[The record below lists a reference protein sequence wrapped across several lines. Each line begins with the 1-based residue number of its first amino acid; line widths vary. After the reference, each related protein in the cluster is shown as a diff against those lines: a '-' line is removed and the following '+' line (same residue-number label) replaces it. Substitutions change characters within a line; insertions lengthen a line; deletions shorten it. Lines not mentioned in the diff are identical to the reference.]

1 MLIMNLKI
9 IFVVSL
15 VLGGLKFALA
25 DVYTF
30 DHHNRLSSVDY
41 GNGFRIIYSYDR
53 AGNIISK
60 LSLGNTAPA
69 HYAKNNVPVWW
80 LNKHGFTHSL
90 DAVTEIDV
98 DGDGWTVAE
107 EWIANTDPTDP
118 NSTLGFSEFLVSENG
133 TTIDLSWRAETG
145 RMYRL
150 EQSTNLQSWTPVVG
164 LDNIVG
170 YGEAVNFQLTNL
182 HSDKLFFRIVV
193 WKP

>member
-1 MLIMNLKI
+1 MKFIKMHLLKVLFLGIVFCSPVFGQVISYDSHSRI
-9 IFVVSL
+9 IHVDFGAGNSISYTYDR
-15 VLGGLKFALA
+15 LG
-25 DVYTF
+25 
-30 DHHNRLSSVDY
+30 NRLSSAVV
-41 GNGFRIIYSYDR
+41 G
-53 AGNIISK
+53 
-60 LSLGNTAPA
+60 LPA
-69 HYAKNNVPVWW
+69 QSPYAANAVPIWW
-80 LNKHGFTHSL
+80 LNKHGFTSNL
-90 DAVTEIDV
+90 DAITEIDF

-118 NSTLGFSEFLVSENG
+118 NSALRFSEFLVSENG

-170 YGEAVNFQLTNL
+170 QGEAVNFQLTNL